1 MVTGIQVFQKGSP
14 IASDVSRAILSLSG
28 DGILTDLEN
37 QWLTPEN
44 ECSESMTSGK
54 SESLSL
60 ESFWGLY
67 LISGA
72 TSTICFVW
80 SLFRLLRN
88 YQRALREGS
97 RRSPR
102 NKKSIWDKAI
112 GLARYYYYN
121 GEAKNPVGVPPH
133 GVDDEWGSS
142 KWVVVSAVDIPE
154 HIEASPAPEIEIS
167 TVSSQ

>member
-1 MVTGIQVFQKGSP
+1 MQVFQKGSP
-14 IASDVSRAILSLSG
+14 IASDVSSAIRSLSE
-28 DGILTDLEN
+28 DGTLTTLEN
-37 QWLTPEN
+37 QWLTPES
-44 ECSESMTSGK
+44 ECSKSKTSGK

-72 TSTICFVW
+72 TSTICFVL

-88 YQRALREGS
+88 YRRALREGS
-97 RRSPR
+97 RRRSPR
-102 NKKSIWDKAI
+102 NKKSNWDKVI

-121 GEAKNPVGVPPH
+121 GEAKSPVGMPPH
-133 GVDDEWGSS
+133 EVDDGWGSS
-142 KWVVVSAVDIPE
+142 KWVVVSTVDIPE

-167 TVSSQ
+167 TVSSR